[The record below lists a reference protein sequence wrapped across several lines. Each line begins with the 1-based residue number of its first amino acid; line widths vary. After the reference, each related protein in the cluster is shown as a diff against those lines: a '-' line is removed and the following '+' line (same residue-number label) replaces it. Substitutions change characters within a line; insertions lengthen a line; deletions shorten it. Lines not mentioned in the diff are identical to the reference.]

1 MKIYILINKGSIEGI
16 VYRFDVPMEVN
27 MSSESTDN
35 KVSETIF
42 AKSMLGMM
50 MIAVA
55 VSALVLGVVAVVAMK
70 SGTVESASSGA
81 SGAAVVEVTLTEFK
95 VTFNPSV
102 VPAGDV
108 TFDVTNKGSV
118 DHNLAFPSMNART
131 AMLKSG
137 ESAELVVE
145 GLEVG
150 ELDYLCEVAGHSAAG
165 MTGKLSIVE
174 AGAAMDMVSSDMT
187 STMSW
192 QQMDKLMEEVAMKYP
207 AKTLGSGNM
216 ELAYTMSDDG
226 YKVFNLVAKVIPW
239 EVEPGK
245 IVDGWSYNG
254 QIPGPVMHANVGD
267 KIRIVLKNELPES
280 TSLHL
285 HGVRV
290 PNSMDGVDP
299 YTQSAITP
307 GKTFTYEWTATE
319 PSVGMYHS
327 HHNAQVQ
334 VPNGLAGA
342 ILIGDWKSMAMTAA
356 AGRTQDKDNKAEQEV
371 VMVLND
377 SGNIGLSLN
386 GKSFPATSPYS
397 LSIGESI
404 VVHYYNEGNMTHPM
418 HLHQPS
424 GYVVAHDGKILESP
438 FWADTLNVAPGER
451 WTVVYTAKDAGVWAW
466 HCHIL
471 THAETPEGMRYMVTA
486 LIVK

>member
-1 MKIYILINKGSIEGI
+1 
-16 VYRFDVPMEVN
+16 
-27 MSSESTDN
+27 
-35 KVSETIF
+35 
-42 AKSMLGMM
+42 MM

-55 VSALVLGVVAVVAMK
+55 VSALVLGVVAVVAMN
-70 SGTVESASSGA
+70 SGSSSTSSASA
-81 SGAAVVEVTLTEFK
+81 SGSSVVQVTLTEFK
-95 VTFNPSV
+95 VVFNPSV
-102 VPAGDV
+102 VAAGDV
-108 TFDVTNKGSV
+108 TFTVINAGAV
-118 DHNLAFPSMNART
+118 DHNFAIPSLNVRT
-131 AMLKSG
+131 AMLKPG
-137 ESAELVVE
+137 ESETLVVE
-145 GLEVG
+145 GIEVG
-150 ELDYLCEVAGHSAAG
+150 EVEYLCEVAGHSAAG
-165 MTGKLSIVE
+165 MIGKLSVVE
-174 AGAAMDMVSSDMT
+174 AGAAMDMSAGSMA

-192 QQMDKLMEEVAMKYP
+192 QQMDKMMEEVALKFP
-207 AKTLGSGNM
+207 TKTVGTGNL
-216 ELAYTMSDDG
+216 ELPYTMSDDG
-226 YKVFNLVAKVIPW
+226 YKVFSLTAKIIPW

-245 IVDGWSYNG
+245 FVDGWAYNG
-254 QIPGPVMHANVGD
+254 MIPGPIMRANVGD

-299 YTQSAITP
+299 YTQKAIIP
-307 GKTFTYEWTATE
+307 GSTFNYEWTASE

-342 ILIGDWKSMAMTAA
+342 ILIGDWKTMAMTAA
-356 AGRTQDKDNKAEQEV
+356 GGRTKDANNVAEQEV
-371 VMVLND
+371 VIVLND
-377 SGNIGLSLN
+377 SGTIGLSLN

-397 LSIGESI
+397 LAIGESM

-418 HLHQPS
+418 HLHQPA
-424 GYVVAHDGKILESP
+424 GLVVAKDGIMLESP

-451 WTVVYTAKDAGVWAW
+451 WTVVYTPKDAGVWAW